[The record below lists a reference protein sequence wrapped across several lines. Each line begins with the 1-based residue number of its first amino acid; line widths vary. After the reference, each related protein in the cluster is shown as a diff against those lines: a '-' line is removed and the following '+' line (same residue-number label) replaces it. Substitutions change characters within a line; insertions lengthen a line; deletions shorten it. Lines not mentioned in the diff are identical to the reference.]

1 MIAAKSVKELRDAT
15 GAGMMDC
22 KKALLETDGNV
33 DKALEHLRKAGIAK
47 AEKKSGRSTMEGLID
62 FYIHQGGKL
71 GVLVEINCETDFVA
85 RTDQFKQFTK
95 DVAMHIAAANPIAI
109 DRNDIPSDIVEKE
122 KDIFAELTR
131 KEGKP
136 DHIVDK
142 IVNGRLD
149 KFYSENSLLEQTFV
163 KDPDK
168 KVQDVLTDI
177 IAKLGEN
184 IAIKRFNRFQ
194 LGESLNS
201 SSGTSEESNQHSD
214 NISE

>member
-1 MIAAKSVKELRDAT
+1 MIAAKSVKELREAT

-22 KKALLETDGNV
+22 KKALQATDGNV
-33 DKALEHLRKAGIAK
+33 EKALEHLRKAGIAK

-85 RTDQFKQFTK
+85 RTDQFQKFTK
-95 DVAMHIAAANPIAI
+95 DIAMHIAAANPIAVN
-109 DRNDIPSDIVEKE
+109 REDISEEVVEKE
-122 KDIFAELTR
+122 KEIFAELTR

-142 IVNGRLD
+142 IVQGRLD
-149 KFYSENSLLEQTFV
+149 KFYSENSLLEQNFV
-163 KDPDK
+163 KDPEK
-168 KVQDVLTDI
+168 KVQDILTDI

-184 IAIKRFNRFQ
+184 VSIKRFSRFQ
-194 LGESLNS
+194 LGESMQS
-201 SSGTSEESNQHSD
+201 SSDSNEESNEKTD
-214 NISE
+214 

>member
-22 KKALLETDGNV
+22 KKALLETNGDV
-33 DKALEHLRKAGIAK
+33 EKALEHLRKAGIAK

-85 RTDQFKQFTK
+85 RTDQFQAFTK
-95 DVAMHIAAANPIAI
+95 DIAMHIAAASPIAI
-109 DRNDIPSDIVEKE
+109 NREDIPSEVVEKE
-122 KDIFAELTR
+122 KEIFTELTK

-136 DHIVDK
+136 DHIVEK
-142 IVNGRLD
+142 IVQGRLD
-149 KFYSENSLLEQTFV
+149 KFYSENSLLEQDFV

-184 IAIKRFNRFQ
+184 VAIKRFNRFQ
-194 LGESLNS
+194 LGEDNQNS
-201 SSGTSEESNQHSD
+201 SDPSEEESTE

>member
-1 MIAAKSVKELRDAT
+1 MIAAKSVKELREAT

-22 KKALLETDGNV
+22 KKALQATDGNV

-47 AEKKSGRSTMEGLID
+47 AEKKSGRSTMEGLIE

-85 RTDQFKQFTK
+85 RTDQFQKFTK
-95 DVAMHIAAANPIAI
+95 DIAMHIAAANPIAVN
-109 DRNDIPSDIVEKE
+109 REDISEEVVEKE
-122 KDIFAELTR
+122 KEIFAELTR

-142 IVNGRLD
+142 IVQGRLD
-149 KFYSENSLLEQTFV
+149 KFYSENSLLEQNFV
-163 KDPDK
+163 KDPEK
-168 KVQDVLTDI
+168 KVQDILTDI

-184 IAIKRFNRFQ
+184 VSIKRFSRFQ
-194 LGESLNS
+194 LGESMQS
-201 SSGTSEESNQHSD
+201 SSDSNEESNEKTD
-214 NISE
+214 

>member
-1 MIAAKSVKELRDAT
+1 MIAAKSVKELREAT

-22 KKALLETDGNV
+22 KKALQATDGNV
-33 DKALEHLRKAGIAK
+33 EKALEHLRKAGIAK

-85 RTDQFKQFTK
+85 RTDQFQKFTK
-95 DVAMHIAAANPIAI
+95 DIAMHIAAANPIAVNRENI
-109 DRNDIPSDIVEKE
+109 SEEVVEKE
-122 KDIFAELTR
+122 KEIFAELTR

-142 IVNGRLD
+142 IVQGRLD
-149 KFYSENSLLEQTFV
+149 KFYSENSLLEQNFV
-163 KDPDK
+163 KDPEK
-168 KVQDVLTDI
+168 KVQDILTDI

-184 IAIKRFNRFQ
+184 VSIKRFSRFQ
-194 LGESLNS
+194 LGESVQS
-201 SSGTSEESNQHSD
+201 SSDSNEESNEKTD
-214 NISE
+214 

>member
-22 KKALLETDGNV
+22 KKALMETNGNV
-33 DKALEHLRKAGIAK
+33 EKALEHLRKAGIAK

-85 RTDQFKQFTK
+85 RTEQFQTFTK

-109 DRNDIPSDIVEKE
+109 NREDIPSEIVEKE
-122 KDIFAELTR
+122 KEIFAELTR

-142 IVNGRLD
+142 IVQGRLD
-149 KFYSENSLLEQTFV
+149 KFYAENSLLEQSFV

-184 IAIKRFNRFQ
+184 VTIKRFNRFQ
-194 LGESLNS
+194 LGEELKNS
-201 SSGTSEESNQHSD
+201 ADSAAESAE
-214 NISE
+214 NIIE

>member
-1 MIAAKSVKELRDAT
+1 MIAAKSVKELRDST

-33 DKALEHLRKAGIAK
+33 EKALEHLRKAGIAK

-85 RTDQFKQFTK
+85 RTEQFQQFSK
-95 DVAMHIAAANPIAI
+95 NVAMHIAAANPIAI
-109 DRNDIPSDIVEKE
+109 NREDISKEIVEKE

-142 IVNGRLD
+142 IVQGRLD
-149 KFYSENSLLEQTFV
+149 KFYAENSLLEQNFV

-184 IAIKRFNRFQ
+184 VTIKRFNRFQ
-194 LGESLNS
+194 LGESLQNS
-201 SSGTSEESNQHSD
+201 SERSEESNGNSD

>member
-1 MIAAKSVKELRDAT
+1 MIAAKSVKELREAT

-22 KKALLETDGNV
+22 KKALQATDGNV
-33 DKALEHLRKAGIAK
+33 EKALEHLRKAGIAK

-85 RTDQFKQFTK
+85 RTDQFQKFTK
-95 DVAMHIAAANPIAI
+95 DIAMHIAAANPIAVN
-109 DRNDIPSDIVEKE
+109 REDISEEVVEKE
-122 KDIFAELTR
+122 KEIFAELTR

-142 IVNGRLD
+142 IVQGRLD
-149 KFYSENSLLEQTFV
+149 KFYSENSLLEQNFV
-163 KDPDK
+163 KDPEK
-168 KVQDVLTDI
+168 KVQDILTDI

-184 IAIKRFNRFQ
+184 VSIKRFSRFQ
-194 LGESLNS
+194 LGESMQS
-201 SSGTSEESNQHSD
+201 SSDSNEDSNEKTD
-214 NISE
+214 

>member
-22 KKALLETDGNV
+22 KKALLETNGDV
-33 DKALEHLRKAGIAK
+33 EKALEHLRKAGIAK

-85 RTDQFKQFTK
+85 RTDQFQAFTK
-95 DVAMHIAAANPIAI
+95 DIAMHIAAASPIAI
-109 DRNDIPSDIVEKE
+109 NREDIPSEVVEKE
-122 KDIFAELTR
+122 KEIFTELTK

-136 DHIVDK
+136 DHIVEK
-142 IVNGRLD
+142 IVQGRLD
-149 KFYSENSLLEQTFV
+149 KFYSENSLLEQDFV

-184 IAIKRFNRFQ
+184 VAIKRFNRFQ
-194 LGESLNS
+194 LGEDNQNS
-201 SSGTSEESNQHSD
+201 SDPSEEEST
-214 NISE
+214 